1 MIAASVSK
9 KLANCVVFA
18 FWSAALLGTALVPFA
33 SAASPV
39 EMKLPE
45 GFTAELV
52 AGQPLVQHPLM
63 ACFDDRGRLYVSDAA
78 GVNLDDKELDA
89 QLPNGIRR
97 LEDTDG
103 DGRFDRST
111 VFADRMTFPNGGI
124 CHGDS
129 LYVASAPYIWRLRDR
144 DDDGVAEERTQLV
157 GKFGYI
163 GNAADIHGCFMGPE
177 GRLWWCDGRHGHE
190 VHDSAGQLI
199 SKGEAAR
206 IFSSKLDGTD
216 LRTHSGGGMDNPV
229 EIDFTR
235 TGDVLGTVNLFYQ
248 TRGDCLV
255 HWLHG
260 GLYPRD
266 DQPQCLAEFRRT
278 GDLLRPV
285 LDYGHIAVSGMTRYR
300 GQTFGE
306 EFANGYFVCE
316 FNTHQVNF
324 TRVTPEGSTFVAER
338 RDFLT
343 SEHIDF
349 HPTDVLEDA
358 DGSLLVIDTGG
369 WFRYGCPTSQVAKPE
384 IAGGIYRIRRTA
396 ASVVKDPRGLGL
408 DWKSLSNE
416 ALAALL
422 SDERVAVRERAQ
434 TQLVERGPS
443 AINALGTT
451 LRGQDEDAAML
462 ALWALHRID
471 LPESRAAVRSQLA
484 EFRASLRQVAA
495 RCVGESRDP
504 AAAASLM
511 ALLTDEHPSV
521 RRAAAEA
528 LGRCGVPDATPKLL
542 DAVAAAIDRA
552 EEHAAIYALIEIADV
567 PALASGV
574 RHPQPAASRAALLAL
589 DQVAPQA
596 VVRDD
601 VLALL
606 GSSDPL
612 TVRTAMEVI
621 AQRPEWTE
629 EMPAFWRRWLAEPFD
644 QQRGEWLL
652 GALRSFANDVR
663 TQEVIAAS
671 LTSDE
676 SSSEVRR
683 LLLRA
688 ITTSELSPLPDSWI
702 AALSAGC
709 TGPSSDL
716 RPEFLRAAAT
726 ARDVRLLA
734 ALRNAVDVHQNQAVA
749 IAGLAGLGQALSDR
763 EWNTLLSAWRVS
775 LEEGE
780 RETFTTSIARAQAS
794 EHQLMELAASIV
806 DAQPLELATLLAAF
820 RQSDSSVVGYALN
833 EALTAHPGTPL
844 VGYAELRG
852 AFAKFPEDV
861 RESAAAL
868 LAAREVVS
876 ADQQARLADYDA
888 RDAHGDVDRGRDL
901 FFGTKAG
908 CAACHRVTTRG
919 GQIGPDLTQIG
930 RIRTRRDLG
939 ESILYPS
946 LTLARGYDTLFTI
959 TTSAGLT
966 HSGLLERETADAM
979 HLRTAQRELLRL
991 PLADV
996 EERVPSNTSIMPQGF
1011 DELLS
1016 DEELDDLVAF
1026 LLSLK

>member
-1 MIAASVSK
+1 MMAASLSK
-9 KLANCVVFA
+9 KLANCLVFA
-18 FWSAALLGTALVPFA
+18 FGSTALLGTALVPLA
-33 SAASPV
+33 TAAAPV
-39 EMKLPE
+39 EMKLPD

-124 CHGDS
+124 WHGDS

-157 GKFGYI
+157 GKFAYI

-190 VHDSAGQLI
+190 VHDAAGQLI

-206 IFSSKLDGTD
+206 IFSCKLDGSD
-216 LRTHSGGGMDNPV
+216 LRTYSGGGMDNPV

-278 GDLLRPV
+278 GELLRPV
-285 LDYGHIAVSGMTRYR
+285 LDYGHVAVSGMTRYR
-300 GQTFGE
+300 GRSLGD

-324 TRVTPEGSTFVAER
+324 TRVAPEGSTFVAER
-338 RDFLT
+338 NDFLT
-343 SEHIDF
+343 SDHIDF

-384 IAGGIYRIRRTA
+384 IAGGIYRIRRTGA
-396 ASVVKDPRGLGL
+396 AATPDPRGLGL
-408 DWKSLSNE
+408 DWKSLSHE
-416 ALAALL
+416 ALVELL

-434 TQLVERGPS
+434 VLLVEHGPS
-443 AINALGTT
+443 SINALNLT
-451 LRGQDEDAAML
+451 LRGDDLEAAIL

-471 LPESRAAVRSQLA
+471 TLDSREAVRSQL
-484 EFRASLRQVAA
+484 ESPSVEIRQVAV
-495 RCVGESRDP
+495 RCVGEARNAT
-504 AAAASLM
+504 AAAALLT
-511 ALLTDEHPSV
+511 LLTDEHPSV
-521 RRAAAEA
+521 RRAAAES
-528 LGRCGVPDATPKLL
+528 LGRCRAAVATPKLL

-567 PALASGV
+567 PALVSGV

-589 DQVAPQA
+589 DQIAPKA

-612 TVRTAMEVI
+612 TVRAAMEVI
-621 AQRPEWTE
+621 AQRPAWTE
-629 EMPAFWRRWLAEPFD
+629 EMPTFWRKWLAEPFD

-652 GALRSFANDVR
+652 GALRSFANDAR
-663 TQEVIAAS
+663 TQQVIAESLAS
-671 LTSDE
+671 GD
-676 SSSEVRR
+676 SSAEVRR
-683 LLLRA
+683 LLLKA
-688 ITTSELSPLPDSWI
+688 ITTSEVAPLPDSWI

-709 TGPSSDL
+709 NRSSGEL

-726 ARDVRLLA
+726 ARDARLLA
-734 ALRNAVDVHQNQAVA
+734 ALRAATDAHANQTLA
-749 IAGLAGLGQALSDR
+749 IAGLAGLGQALTDQ
-763 EWNTLLSAWRVS
+763 EWNTLISSWRSS

-780 RETFTTSIARAQAS
+780 RETFTSSISRANAS
-794 EHQLMELAASIV
+794 EGQLMELAAALA
-806 DAQPLELATLLAAF
+806 DAQPLELAALLGAF
-820 RQSDSSVVGYALN
+820 RQSDSSAVGHALSA
-833 EALTAHPGTPL
+833 ALTAHPGTPL

-852 AFAKFPEDV
+852 AFAKFPDDV
-861 RESAAAL
+861 RTSAAAL
-868 LAAREVVS
+868 LAAREVVT

-888 RDAHGDVDRGRDL
+888 RDAHGDVARGRDV

-946 LTLARGYDTLFTI
+946 LTLARGYDTLFTV

-979 HLRTAQRELLRL
+979 LLRTAQRELLRL
-991 PLADV
+991 PHAEVDV
-996 EERVPSNTSIMPQGF
+996 RVPSKTSIMPQGF

>member
-1 MIAASVSK
+1 MKAAAVSK
-9 KLANCVVFA
+9 KLTNCVRIA
-18 FWSAALLGTALVPFA
+18 LWSAVALAGAFA
-33 SAASPV
+33 SSVVAATPI
-39 EMKLPE
+39 EMTLPE

-111 VFADRMTFPNGGI
+111 VFADRMTFPNGGVW
-124 CHGDS
+124 HGDS

-190 VHDSAGQLI
+190 VHDAAGQLI

-206 IFSSKLDGTD
+206 IFSCKLDGSD

-260 GLYPRD
+260 GVYPRD

-278 GDLLRPV
+278 GELLRPV

-300 GQTFGE
+300 GRSLGDE
-306 EFANGYFVCE
+306 YANGYFVCE
-316 FNTHQVNF
+316 FNTHKVNF
-324 TRVTPEGSTFVAER
+324 TRVMPEGATFVAER
-338 RDFLT
+338 HDFLST
-343 SEHIDF
+343 EHIDF

-384 IAGGIYRIRRTA
+384 IAGGIYRIRRSGA
-396 ASVVKDPRGLGL
+396 AAVQDPRGLGL

-416 ALAALL
+416 ALSALL
-422 SDERVAVRERAQ
+422 SDERLAVREQAQ
-434 TQLVERGPS
+434 SLLVEHGS
-443 AINALGTT
+443 AAIAPLSTAMH
-451 LRGQDEDAAML
+451 GQDDEAAIL

-471 LPESRAAVRSQLA
+471 TTESLAAVRSQLIASSA
-484 EFRASLRQVAA
+484 ELRQAAA
-495 RCVGESRDP
+495 RGVGESRD
-504 AAAASLM
+504 AAAAGSLL
-511 ALLTDEHPSV
+511 ALLTDENPSV
-521 RRAAAEA
+521 RRVAAEA
-528 LGRCGVPDATPKLL
+528 LGRCSSSDATPQLL
-542 DAVAAAIDRA
+542 DAIAGAMDRA
-552 EEHAAIYALIEIADV
+552 EEHSAIFALMEIADV

-589 DQVAPQA
+589 DQIAPQA

-606 GSSDPL
+606 GSSDPQ
-612 TVRTAMEVI
+612 TVQTAMEVI
-621 AQRPEWTE
+621 AQRPQWTE
-629 EMPAFWRRWLAEPFD
+629 EMPAFWRRWLAQPFD
-644 QQRGEWLL
+644 QGRGEWLL
-652 GALRSFANDVR
+652 GALRSFANDPR
-663 TQEVIAAS
+663 TQEVIAES
-671 LTSDE
+671 LTSGD
-676 SSSEVRR
+676 SSTEVRR

-688 ITTSELSPLPDSWI
+688 ITTSELSPLPESWI
-702 AALSAGC
+702 AALSIGC
-709 TGPSSDL
+709 NGSSGEL
-716 RPEFLRAAAT
+716 RSEFLRAAAT
-726 ARDVRLLA
+726 ARDLRLLA
-734 ALRNAVDVHQNQAVA
+734 ALRTTVDAHPHQAMA
-749 IAGLAGLGQALSDR
+749 IAGLAGLGQELSDR
-763 EWNTLLSAWRVS
+763 NWNTLISAWRSS

-780 RETFTTSIARAQAS
+780 RETFTISIARAQAS
-794 EHQLMELAASIV
+794 EAQLMELAAALV
-806 DAQPLELATLLAAF
+806 DAQPLELATLLTAF
-820 RQSDSSVVGYALN
+820 RASDSSAVGHAVSA
-833 EALTAHPGTPL
+833 ALTAHPGTSL

-852 AFAKFPEDV
+852 AFANFPADV

-876 ADQQARLADYDA
+876 ADQQARLAQYEM
-888 RDAHGDVDRGRDL
+888 RNEHGDVARGRDH

-908 CAACHRVTTRG
+908 CAACHRVATRG

-946 LTLARGYDTLFTI
+946 LTLARGYDTLFTV

-979 HLRTAQRELLRL
+979 HLRTAQRELLRV
-991 PLADV
+991 PHAEV
-996 EERVPSNTSIMPQGF
+996 EERVPSKTSIMPQGF